1 MSNNATII
9 VIIIWTGLI
18 FLGLS
23 VFYKLVALALTKRHR
38 RKQADK
44 LRFLKVKMPQLRV
57 AKSTESEITD
67 VIQNMKQNIQYMN
80 QLYKSLYSIQEHS
93 IHEDNLMYKIFGPW
107 YHRNMIKNSL
117 RWQNYMSLE
126 MIVENEIIKFIIGVP
141 KDHLENVEKMISTF
155 FIGSVVEMIDQPKL
169 LEAGKYMAWGEF
181 ILTKKSAYPIKTY
194 DAFEADPM
202 ESILSAFSKT
212 TKDEKL
218 ALQILIAPTLENQS
232 KRLRKEIEA
241 IKEGKRGRLI
251 FRIIKSLR
259 SATISDAKDE
269 KQDAEKDK
277 KISFSQQ
284 ELWDLDKK
292 VEDELFSV
300 KIRALAT
307 SEAPDRPEKI
317 INDLARWFN
326 QYAYVGLNNFHF
338 KKTWGI
344 KNFAREFI
352 QRLFFTDSSLWNNLK
367 SFGKKNILNVKELS
381 SIIHLPNSKFNRS
394 PRIQRQRY
402 KIIAAPENIPAE
414 GILLGHNLY
423 AGIKK
428 EIRIMTSNDDRFRHV
443 YALGQTGSWKTTLLI
458 TSVLEDIKQG
468 NGFCYID
475 PHGDAID
482 NIMEHFPKE
491 RIDDLI
497 YFDLSNTEYPLA
509 FNPLDGAETE
519 DERDVITNDLVEM
532 FVSMYG
538 EEIFGPRIQDY
549 FRNACFLL
557 MEQPEGWT
565 LVDIMRL
572 FTDDAYA
579 ESKIRNIKNPVITAR
594 WNKTYK
600 KMGEREKAEIIPFI
614 QAKFWPFTTGTY
626 IRNVIGQPKSAF
638 NFFDAMNEKKVILVK
653 LAKWLTWEINSQ
665 LIGRMIA
672 MQIKLSALKRAALE
686 HKDRIPYFLY
696 IDEFQNYVSKSIESI
711 LSEARKY
718 KLGLTI
724 AHQYIEQ
731 LKQKWLGGE
740 LDLSKTV
747 FGNVGNLFIF
757 KIGAP
762 DAEFLEKEMAPE
774 FSQMDLVNADA
785 HRAAA
790 KIAVNNQQTRPFSFQ
805 TRLRFKDP
813 KISTP
818 EKIEIMKQISAL
830 KRWTKREL
838 VDKEIYFRVG
848 V

>member
-1 MSNNATII
+1 MSDTSII
-9 VIIIWTGLI
+9 VAIIIGAGLI
-18 FLGLS
+18 LLGLN
-23 VFYKLVALALTKRHR
+23 VFYKLIALSLIKRHR
-38 RKQADK
+38 RKQCNK

-80 QLYKSLYSIQEHS
+80 QLYKSLYAIQEHS
-93 IHEDNLMYKIFGPW
+93 IHEDNLMYKLFGPR
-107 YHRNMIKNSL
+107 YHRHMITNSL
-117 RWQNYMSLE
+117 RWQNYMSIE
-126 MIVENEIIKFIIGVP
+126 MIVENEIIKFIIWVP
-141 KDHLENVEKMISTF
+141 EDHLENVEKLISTF
-155 FIGSVVEMIDQPKL
+155 FIGSVVETIDQPKL

-181 ILTKKSAYPIKTY
+181 ILTKDSAYPIKTY
-194 DAFEADPM
+194 DSFEADPM
-202 ESILSAFSKT
+202 ESVLSAFAKT

-218 ALQILIAPTLENQS
+218 ALQILIAPALES
-232 KRLRKEIEA
+232 YSRKLRKKIET
-241 IKEGKRGRLI
+241 IKDGKHGWAI
-251 FRIIKSLR
+251 FRIFKSLR
-259 SATISDAKDE
+259 SAAVSESKDE
-269 KQDAEKDK
+269 KQDSEKDK
-277 KISFSQQ
+277 KLNFSQQ

-292 VEDELFSV
+292 VEDELFTV
-300 KIRALAT
+300 KIRAFAT
-307 SEAPDRPEKI
+307 SESPDRPEKI

-326 QYAYVGLNNFHF
+326 QYAYVWLNNFHF
-338 KKTWGI
+338 KRTWGI
-344 KNFAREFI
+344 KTFAREFV
-352 QRLFFTDSSLWNNLK
+352 QRLFFTDSSFWNNMK
-367 SFGKKNILNVKELS
+367 WFGKKNILNIKELS
-381 SIIHLPNSKFNRS
+381 SILHLPNSKFNRS

-402 KIIAAPENIPAE
+402 KIVPAPENLPAD
-414 GILLGHNLY
+414 GILLWYNLY

-428 EIRIMTSNDDRFRHV
+428 EVRIMTTNDDRLRHV
-443 YALGQTGSWKTTLLI
+443 YVLGQTGSGKTTIML
-458 TSVLEDIKQG
+458 TSVLEDIKQW
-468 NGFCYID
+468 NGFCFID

-482 NIMEHFPKE
+482 FIMEHYPKE
-491 RIDDLI
+491 KIDDLI

-519 DERDVITNDLVEM
+519 DERDVVTNDLVEM

-557 MEQPEGWT
+557 MEQPEWWT

-579 ESKIRNIKNPVITAR
+579 ESKIRNVKNPVIAAR

-600 KMGEREKAEIIPFI
+600 KMWEREKWEIIPFI

-653 LAKWLTWEINSQ
+653 LAKGLTWEINSQ

-672 MQIKLSALKRAALE
+672 MQIKLSALKRAVLDP
-686 HKDRIPYFLY
+686 KDRTPFFLY

-724 AHQYIEQ
+724 GHQYIEQ
-731 LKQKWLGGE
+731 LKQKWLGWE

-747 FGNVGNLFIF
+747 FGNIWNIFIF
-757 KIGAP
+757 KVGAP
-762 DAEFLEKEMAPE
+762 DAEFLEKEMMPE

-785 HRAAA
+785 HRAAV
-790 KIAVNNQQTRPFSFQ
+790 KIAINNQQSRPFSFQ
-805 TRLRFKDP
+805 TRLPYKDP
-813 KISTP
+813 KANTP
-818 EKIEIMKQISAL
+818 EKIEIMKQISSL